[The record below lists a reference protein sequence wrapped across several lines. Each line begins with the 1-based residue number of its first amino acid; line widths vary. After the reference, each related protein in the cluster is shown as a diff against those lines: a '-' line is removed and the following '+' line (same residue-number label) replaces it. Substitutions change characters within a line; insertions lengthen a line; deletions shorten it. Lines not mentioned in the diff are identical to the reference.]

1 MSWLYLVLAGLCEVA
16 WAIGLKKTEG
26 LTRFF
31 TDPSKIPATIFTIAL
46 MLISFWLL
54 SLALRDIPLGTA
66 YGVWTGIGAVGTV
79 IYGMIFLN
87 EAKDAIRIACI
98 VMIVAGIVGLKFVA
112 KDAV

>member
-1 MSWLYLVLAGLCEVA
+1 MPWFYLILAGLCEVV

-26 LTRFF
+26 LTRFL
-31 TDPSKIPATIFTIAL
+31 TDPSKIPATIMTIAL

-87 EAKDAIRIACI
+87 EAKDALRIGCI
-98 VMIVAGIVGLKFVA
+98 LMIIAGIVGLKLVS